1 MVPSAVQSE
10 LDEQSVCVFL
20 HSPFLVSQV
29 PIQGQP
35 FVHFDMEHSLCYFS
49 RYLAGY
55 EGLKEAGAATVY
67 RMLSGPVTNK
77 ECPRPSIKWVAS
89 LTAHTAADRC
99 RKWLGGEEEDDESDP
114 DE

>member
-1 MVPSAVQSE
+1 
-10 LDEQSVCVFL
+10 
-20 HSPFLVSQV
+20 
-29 PIQGQP
+29 
-35 FVHFDMEHSLCYFS
+35 
-49 RYLAGY
+49 
-55 EGLKEAGAATVY
+55 
-67 RMLSGPVTNK
+67 MLSGPVANK